1 MSTKI
6 KIDVVSDVVCPWC
19 IVGYKR
25 LEKAIAE
32 LDIADKIELEWQPFE
47 LNPAM
52 PTEGENINEHLT
64 KKYGSSA
71 EDNARNRANLTSLGA
86 AEGFTFD
93 FYDAMRMVNTREA
106 HVLLDYAKESGKQTA
121 LNIRLITAFYS
132 ERKDVS
138 DRAILAE
145 ELKTVGLN
153 VEEGLARL
161 DAPNSKADIHTK
173 ENYWHDMGISGVPTV
188 VFNRTS
194 ALTGAQ
200 PLETYKQV
208 LTELLRAPNS

>member
-52 PTEGENINEHLT
+52 PIEGENINEHLT

-106 HVLLDYAKESGKQTA
+106 HVLLDYAKESGRQTA

-161 DAPNSKADIHTK
+161 DELNSMADIHTK
-173 ENYWHDMGISGVPTV
+173 ENYWHEMGVSGVPTV

-208 LTELLRAPNS
+208 LTELVAELD

>member
-1 MSTKI
+1 MSSKI

-93 FYDAMRMVNTREA
+93 FYDAMRMVNTRGA

-138 DRAILAE
+138 DRAILSE

-161 DAPNSKADIHTK
+161 DATNSKADIHTK
-173 ENYWHDMGISGVPTV
+173 ETYWQEMGVSGVPTV

-208 LTELLRAPNS
+208 LTELVAELD

>member
-52 PTEGENINEHLT
+52 PIAGENINEHLT

-161 DAPNSKADIHTK
+161 DAPSSKADIHTK
-173 ENYWHDMGISGVPTV
+173 ENYWHEMGISGVPTV

-208 LTELLRAPNS
+208 LTELLSAPNS

>member
-1 MSTKI
+1 MSSKI

-32 LDIADKIELEWQPFE
+32 LGLEDKIELEWQPFE
-47 LNPAM
+47 LNPTM
-52 PTEGENINEHLT
+52 PVEGENINEHLT

-93 FYDAMRMVNTREA
+93 FYDEMRMVNTREA

-121 LNIRLITAFYS
+121 LNIRLITAFYT

-161 DAPNSKADIHTK
+161 DEPNSKEDIHTK
-173 ENYWHDMGISGVPTV
+173 ENYWHEMGVSGVPTV

-208 LTELLRAPNS
+208 LTELVAELG

>member
-1 MSTKI
+1 MTTKI

-32 LDIADKIELEWQPFE
+32 LGIEDRIELEWQPFE

-52 PTEGENINEHLT
+52 PAEGENINEHLT
-64 KKYGSSA
+64 QKYGSSA
-71 EDNARNRANLTSLGA
+71 EDNARNRAMLTNLGA

-106 HVLLDYAKESGKQTA
+106 HILIDYAKAYGKQTA
-121 LNIRLITAFYS
+121 LNLRLITAFYS

-138 DRAILAE
+138 DRAVLAE
-145 ELKTVGLN
+145 ELRTVGLDI
-153 VEEGLARL
+153 EDGLARL
-161 DAPNSKADIHTK
+161 DALQSKEDIHTK
-173 ENYWHDMGISGVPTV
+173 ETYWHQMGVSGVPTV

-208 LTELLRAPNS
+208 LTELVAELG

>member
-1 MSTKI
+1 MSSKI

-52 PTEGENINEHLT
+52 PTAGENINEHLT

-93 FYDAMRMVNTREA
+93 FYDAMRMVNTRGA

-145 ELKTVGLN
+145 ELEKVGLN

-173 ENYWHDMGISGVPTV
+173 ETYWHEMGVSGVPTV

-208 LTELLRAPNS
+208 LTELVAELD

>member
-93 FYDAMRMVNTREA
+93 FYDAMRIVNTREA

-173 ENYWHDMGISGVPTV
+173 ENCWHEMGISGVPTV